1 MGAEPTNHGTAMTDA
16 IVWFRRDL
24 RLNDNPAW
32 AAATADH
39 SRATAL
45 FVIDPRLWDRCS
57 QPRLAMLAEHLRQL
71 DGSLQR
77 HGGRLRVERGDP
89 AVVVPE
95 LAKRLTARV
104 LANRD
109 HTPYALERDRSMAI
123 DVDWHDGLTVHPPA
137 VLRNGEGG
145 VYRVFTPF
153 SKAWRERPLDP
164 WPDAG
169 DARVTSD
176 TGSGVPAA
184 PAPPLPGGE
193 EAAVARLTEFEQ
205 RVDSYPDE
213 RDRPDLDSTSRLSI
227 DLKYGTIAARTVLER
242 IGDQT
247 PARWSFVRQLAWR
260 DFYASLM
267 LDRPDTIDHA
277 MRSEYDAISWLDDPE
292 GLEAWKAG
300 RTGYPL
306 VDAGMRQLLR
316 EGWMHNRVRMVTAS
330 FLVKDLLIDWRLG
343 ERHFRRLL
351 LDGDVSQNVGNWQ
364 WTAGTGA
371 DAAPYF
377 RVFNPVSQSR
387 KFDPNGDYIR
397 RWVPELANVPA
408 PDIHQPWLAGPLE
421 LASWGVTL
429 GEDYPVPIVDHAEAR
444 ERVLE
449 AYKRALK

>member
-1 MGAEPTNHGTAMTDA
+1 LTHA
-16 IVWFRRDL
+16 IAWFRRDL
-24 RLNDNPAW
+24 RLDDNPAW
-32 AAATADH
+32 AAATSDH
-39 SRATAL
+39 DLVTAL

-57 QPRLAMLAEHLRQL
+57 PPRVALLAEHLGRL
-71 DGSLQR
+71 DQSLQAR
-77 HGGRLRVERGDP
+77 GGRLRVERGDP

-95 LAKRLTARV
+95 LARRLSAEV
-104 LANRD
+104 VANRD
-109 HTPYALERDRSMAI
+109 HTPYGLSRDRSMPLVI
-123 DVDWHDGLTVHPPA
+123 DWHDGLTVHPPA
-137 VLRNGEGG
+137 AVRNAEGG

-153 SKAWRERPLDP
+153 SKVWRERPLDP
-164 WPDAG
+164 WPVGGDAG
-169 DARVTSD
+169 IAAD
-176 TGSGVPAA
+176 TGAGLPDA
-184 PAPPLPGGE
+184 PRPPVPGGE
-193 EAAVARLTEFEQ
+193 EAALARLSEFEH
-205 RVDSYPDE
+205 RVDAYPEE

-227 DLKYGTIAARTVLER
+227 DLKYGTLGARTVRLR
-242 IGDQT
+242 IGDHT

-277 MRSEYDAISWLDDPE
+277 MRPEYDAISWLDDTE

-397 RWVPELANVPA
+397 RWVPELADVPA
-408 PDIHQPWLAGPLE
+408 PEIHQPWLAGPLE

-429 GEDYPVPIVDHAEAR
+429 GEDYPFPIIDHAEAR

-449 AYKRALK
+449 AYKRALR